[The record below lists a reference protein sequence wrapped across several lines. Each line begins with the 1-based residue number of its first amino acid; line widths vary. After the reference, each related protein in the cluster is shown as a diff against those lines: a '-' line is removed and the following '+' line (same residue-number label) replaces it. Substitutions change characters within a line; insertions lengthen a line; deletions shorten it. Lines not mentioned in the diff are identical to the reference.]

1 MIDKANES
9 YKQTLQEIERAIRNE
24 QSRDTGNIKLG
35 HKTQE
40 KDKQTQKTK
49 MLSNKDPI
57 KINNKL
63 CYMTTQTTI
72 PFPSQKEAKSRCF

>member
-1 MIDKANES
+1 
-9 YKQTLQEIERAIRNE
+9 
-24 QSRDTGNIKLG
+24 LG

-72 PFPSQKEAKSRCF
+72 PFPKRG